1 MAAILPYTDASI
13 ALAASELRGGSAVAF
28 ATETVY
34 GLGAD
39 TFNERA
45 IARVYELKQRP
56 VGNPLIAHV
65 VDLAAAKLVST
76 GWTRRSLRLIGACW
90 PGPLTIILPRRPEV
104 PASATGGYDTIAIR
118 SPRHPLARS
127 LLYALG
133 APISAPSANR
143 SGGVS
148 PTTAQ
153 HVADDYQDQ
162 TSLIVLDGG
171 PCNVGIESTVID
183 LTESKP
189 VVRRLGSITIER
201 ISELLGPIEVDVAVE
216 QGHSPGT
223 SLRHYAPKL
232 PAVIVSRQELADE
245 LNRGGPAAVICL
257 PGTEVPALHVRLEM
271 PAAGDQYAAALYGV
285 LRRADNCGCERIVVE
300 RPEGKGGVW
309 SAVQDRLMRA
319 TSA

>member
-13 ALAASELRGGSAVAF
+13 ALAASELRSGAVVAF
-28 ATETVY
+28 GTETVY

-45 IARVYELKQRP
+45 IARVYELKRRP
-56 VGNPLIAHV
+56 LGNPLIAHV
-65 VDLAAAKLVST
+65 VDVAGAKLVST
-76 GWTRRSLRLIGACW
+76 GWTRRSLRLVSACW
-90 PGPLTIILPRRPEV
+90 PGPLTIILPRHAAV
-104 PASATGGYDTIAIR
+104 PPSATGGHDTIAIR

-133 APISAPSANR
+133 KPISAPSANR

-153 HVADDYQDQ
+153 HVADDYHEQNG
-162 TSLIVLDGG
+162 LIVLDGG
-171 PCNVGIESTVID
+171 PCNVGIESTVVD

-201 ISELLGPIEVDVAVE
+201 ISELLGPIEVDVSIV
-216 QGHSPGT
+216 QGNSPGT
-223 SLRHYAPKL
+223 SLRHYAPTL
-232 PAVIVSRQELADE
+232 PAVIVPRDGLNDE
-245 LNRGGPAAVICL
+245 LSRGGPAAVICM
-257 PGTEVPALHVRLEM
+257 PGTEVPAGHVRLEM
-271 PAAGDQYAAALYGV
+271 PASGDQYAAALYGM
-285 LRRADNCGCERIVVE
+285 LRRADTCGCERIVVE
-300 RPEGKGGVW
+300 RPEGREGVW
-309 SAVQDRLMRA
+309 SAVQDRLLRA

>member
-45 IARVYELKQRP
+45 IARVYELKRRP

-104 PASATGGYDTIAIR
+104 PASATGGHDTIAIR

-133 APISAPSANR
+133 TPISAPSANR

-153 HVADDYQDQ
+153 HVADDYHEQ
-162 TSLIVLDGG
+162 TGLIVLDGG
-171 PCNVGIESTVID
+171 PCNVGIESTVVD

-201 ISELLGPIEVDVAVE
+201 MTELLGPIEVDVAIE
-216 QGHSPGT
+216 QSNSPGT
-223 SLRHYAPKL
+223 SIRHYAPTL
-232 PAVIVSRQELADE
+232 PAVIVPREGLADE
-245 LNRGGPAAVICL
+245 LSRGGPAAVICL
-257 PGTEVPALHVRLEM
+257 PGTEVPAGHVRLEM
-271 PAAGDQYAAALYGV
+271 PAMGDQYAAALYGM
-285 LRRADNCGCERIVVE
+285 LRRADTCGCERIVVE

-309 SAVQDRLMRA
+309 SAVQDRLTRA